1 MAQLSENLTL
11 AQEWSPTFKILGDPT
26 RLKLLTSIHFAGQY
40 VYTVTELAEATNLQM
55 ATVSA
60 SLRAMEK
67 VGVVKSARQGRSI
80 KYAIAN
86 DDIHKL
92 LHWMGVTHQN

>member
-11 AQEWSPTFKILGDPT
+11 AKEWAPTFKILGDPT

-86 DDIHKL
+86 EDIHKL